1 MGNIIDPSKFHNR
14 SSLISNH
21 FDYMLLDDL
30 NGDLH

>member
-1 MGNIIDPSKFHNR
+1 MSNIIAPSMFHNR

-21 FDYMLLDDL
+21 FDYMLLNDL